1 MTIHFLF
8 NQEQNNDQRMRG
20 RDNRSDNRGRMAA
33 TAVVV
38 EAEIVTDGR
47 ARAIMTVRDLVA
59 MGVLRKA
66 PMGRARTSTILL
78 EL

>member
-1 MTIHFLF
+1 MINVCEVVIIDPT
-8 NQEQNNDQRMRG
+8 
-20 RDNRSDNRGRMAA
+20 
-33 TAVVV
+33 VVV

-47 ARAIMTVRDLVA
+47 ARAIMTVSDLVA

-66 PMGRARTSTILL
+66 PTGRARTSTMLL